1 MWFNSS
7 DISVEKTNGERNN
20 RPGNEF
26 AQWQRRTRGL
36 TRHLIKKVKNTPTR
50 SIIFG
55 KHERTITDDRKCAQ
69 ENTDRLET
77 VNSWD
82 KIASGLQKTHR
93 MTPLQRQDRCGKQ
106 WCVVLVSAGG
116 IQHVTNASTSW
127 IWTSSP
133 LSYDLSFDAGGRPLA
148 KQ

>member
-1 MWFNSS
+1 MWFNST

-93 MTPLQRQDRCGKQ
+93 MTPLQRQDRCVGSSG
-106 WCVVLVSAGG
+106 VLCLFRLEVSNTLPTRQHLEFGQVHHSLMIYHSMLAG
-116 IQHVTNASTSW
+116 
-127 IWTSSP
+127 
-133 LSYDLSFDAGGRPLA
+133 DR
-148 KQ
+148 